1 MGNTLR
7 PVHSATDSA
16 TSMQPSLAPTQAP
29 SPTQSANGLLISPV
43 SPTASPR
50 SHSPTMSPRSR
61 SNEPTH
67 LPSTFPATAQSA
79 TTPIALSHPTG
90 VHADSEPSN
99 KLQNLQ
105 TGGNLDSYI
114 FHTPPACKITPVTPP
129 TVRIPV
135 RSSPSSLSI
144 APYDTDPTRT
154 TPASQPA
161 SGHPSIPPDSRDAL
175 HAAKDAHI
183 ARLVDEL
190 GRLRRLLDSAH
201 DDRPSHSDSPRA
213 ARAPPQ
219 CDYCSSPHPHPRHR
233 CPHRSPCFCCGGS
246 HKQLHCNCPAC
257 VSARAARFPA
267 VRPAPAPAP
276 VPSSPQTGFNTS
288 PHPYTPASSKP
299 PPVEG
304 RAI

>member
-7 PVHSATDSA
+7 PVHSATNSA
-16 TSMQPSLAPTQAP
+16 STQPSLAPTQAP
-29 SPTQSANGLLISPV
+29 SPTQSANGLPISPV

-50 SHSPTMSPRSR
+50 YHSPTMSPRSR

-67 LPSTFPATAQSA
+67 HPSTFPATPQSA
-79 TTPIALSHPTG
+79 PTPIALSHPT
-90 VHADSEPSN
+90 DPIYTNTEPFN
-99 KLQNLQ
+99 KLQ
-105 TGGNLDSYI
+105 TGGNLDSA
-114 FHTPPACKITPVTPP
+114 FRTPQACEIPPVAPP

-135 RSSPSSLSI
+135 RSSPSSLSV

-190 GRLRRLLDSAH
+190 GRLRRLLDSAY
-201 DDRPSHSDSPRA
+201 DDHPSHSDSPRA
-213 ARAPPQ
+213 DRAPPQ

-246 HKQLHCNCPAC
+246 HKQLQLQLPCVRAC
-257 VSARAARFPA
+257 
-267 VRPAPAPAP
+267 
-276 VPSSPQTGFNTS
+276 
-288 PHPYTPASSKP
+288 
-299 PPVEG
+299 
-304 RAI
+304 